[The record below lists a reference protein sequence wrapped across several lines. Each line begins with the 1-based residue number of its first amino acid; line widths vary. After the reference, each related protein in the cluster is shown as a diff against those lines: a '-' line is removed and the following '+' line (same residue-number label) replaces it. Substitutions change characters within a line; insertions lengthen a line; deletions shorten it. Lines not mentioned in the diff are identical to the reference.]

1 MLQLSRIRKLGTIC
15 VMNLCF
21 VAVIVIQSERLLAQS
36 GQTFRSPEAA
46 TQALFAAAQASDQ
59 AAMLEIFGPGG
70 NEITSTGD
78 SIQDQN
84 GLNEFVAKYR
94 EMHHLLKESDG
105 ATTLYIGAENWPF
118 PVPLVNDSGVWH
130 FDTEAGK
137 KEILFRRI
145 GENEYDAI
153 DICHALVD
161 AENDYYS
168 HPRDGKVRQYAQ
180 KMASDEGQ
188 HNGLFWKMADDDP
201 ESPIGP
207 VLAYAEGVSSDELT
221 GEEHAPFRG
230 YYFRI
235 LTGQGKAAQGG
246 AKSYLVK
253 GQMLAGFAILAYP
266 AEYRSSGVMTFIVNQ
281 TGIVYE
287 KDLGVETA
295 QAAVEMKEYDPDQT
309 WSLSE

>member
-1 MLQLSRIRKLGTIC
+1 MS
-15 VMNLCF
+15 VCF
-21 VAVIVIQSERLLAQS
+21 VSVVVIQNELLLAQS
-36 GQTFRSPEAA
+36 GQTFHSPEAA

-59 AAMLEIFGPGG
+59 VAMLDIFGPGS

-94 EMHHLLKESDG
+94 EMHRLRKDPDG

-130 FDTEAGK
+130 FDAEAGK

-153 DICHALVD
+153 DICHTLVD
-161 AENDYYS
+161 AENGYYS
-168 HPRDGKVRQYAQ
+168 HQRDGNVRQYAQ

-201 ESPIGP
+201 ESLIGP
-207 VLAYAEGVSSDELT
+207 VLAHAEGVSSDELT
-221 GEEHAPFRG
+221 GGGEHAPFRG

-235 LTGQGKAAQGG
+235 LTGQGKTAQGG
-246 AKSYLVK
+246 AKSYLVR
-253 GQMLAGFAILAYP
+253 GQMVAGFAILAYP
-266 AEYRSSGVMTFIVNQ
+266 AEYRSSGVMTFIINQ
-281 TGIVYE
+281 TGVVYQ

-295 QAAVEMKEYDPDQT
+295 EVAVEMKEYDPDQT
-309 WSLSE
+309 WGLAE

>member
-1 MLQLSRIRKLGTIC
+1 MQLSRFPKLGTIC
-15 VMNLCF
+15 VMSVCF
-21 VAVIVIQSERLLAQS
+21 VSVVVIQSELLLAQS
-36 GQTFRSPEAA
+36 GQTFHSPEAA

-59 AAMLEIFGPGG
+59 AAMLDIFGPGS

-94 EMHHLLKESDG
+94 EMHRLRKDPDG

-130 FDTEAGK
+130 FDAEAGK

-153 DICHALVD
+153 DICHTLVD
-161 AENDYYS
+161 AENGYYS
-168 HPRDGKVRQYAQ
+168 HQRDGNVRQYAQ

-201 ESPIGP
+201 ESLIGP
-207 VLAYAEGVSSDELT
+207 VLAHAEGVSSDELT
-221 GEEHAPFRG
+221 GGGEHAPFRG

-235 LTGQGKAAQGG
+235 LTGQGKTAQGG
-246 AKSYLVK
+246 AKSYLVR
-253 GQMLAGFAILAYP
+253 GQMVAGFAILAYP
-266 AEYRSSGVMTFIVNQ
+266 AEYRSSGVMTFIINQ
-281 TGIVYE
+281 TGVVYQ

-295 QAAVEMKEYDPDQT
+295 EVAVEMKEYDPDQT
-309 WSLSE
+309 WGLAE